1 MTEFVISADGTRIA
15 YDTVGSGPAVIL
27 VGGANQFRAFDT
39 GSTEVA
45 RLLAESGFT
54 AVTYD
59 RRGRGESGDTLPY
72 VVDREVD
79 DIEALSRVVGGN
91 TALYGSSS
99 GAVLCLWAAAR
110 LPGIQRVTSF
120 GSPRSIWRATVPE
133 NLSGLQTRLAAGDR
147 EATVAFFMRDMPP
160 QWLDGARNSPAWP
173 TLLSVAHTLAYDAA
187 VLARAEQGDLAEHW
201 TQVTI
206 PVIVLIGEETQP
218 IFPPAAD
225 AIVAALPNATQRRID
240 ARHHSYEP
248 AVIAREIS
256 DFLTQ

>member
-110 LPGIQRVTSF
+110 LPGITKLILWEPPLDLESD
-120 GSPRSIWRATVPE
+120 GSE

>member
-1 MTEFVISADGTRIA
+1 MTEFVASADGTRIA
-15 YDTVGSGPAVIL
+15 YDVVGSGPAVIL

-59 RRGRGESGDTLPY
+59 RRGRGESGDTLLY
-72 VVDREVD
+72 EVDREVD
-79 DIEALSRVVGGN
+79 DIEALVRAVGGN
-91 TALYGSSS
+91 AALYGSSS
-99 GAVLCLWAAAR
+99 GAVLSLWAAAR
-110 LPGIQRVTSF
+110 LPGVTKLILWEPPLDLESD
-120 GSPRSIWRATVPE
+120 GSA
-133 NLSGLQTRLAAGDR
+133 NLSGLQDRLAAGDR

-187 VLARAEQGDLAEHW
+187 VLERAERGDLAEHGK
-201 TQVTI
+201 QVTI

-225 AIVAALPNATQRRID
+225 AIVAAVPNATHRRID

-248 AVIAREIS
+248 AVMAREIS